1 MSDGRT
7 VRELGEF
14 GLIEALH
21 GALPT
26 AVVAGPGLRLGIGDD
41 AAVFDPSPGASLVVT
56 SDSLIEGVHF
66 RLGDGWSD
74 WRSLGHKTL
83 AVNLSDLAAMGAV
96 PKLTTVTLGLR
107 GTERVEDLLDLY
119 RGLGEL
125 AARHG
130 TFVAGGDLV
139 ASPTALGLHVTAI
152 GEAPGGKVLTRSG
165 ARPGDLIA
173 VSGTLG
179 AAAAGLRLLLA
190 GPDDPR
196 RGAAT
201 AGALVAALLRPE
213 PRLDLAPIL
222 VGGGATSAMDL
233 SDGLFGD
240 LQKILAASGVA
251 ARLDAAQI
259 PVAAAVRALFP
270 NEWLDLATRGGEDY
284 ELLIT
289 APPDAFAAIA
299 REAATIGATVT
310 AIGEVEQVREG
321 KPSLTLRGLDAVDRP
336 IFSGAFDHFAAREG
350 DELSSID
357 DGGPYER
364 PISAVCDP
372 VANAVN
378 TASAGT
384 TPPTSNRARRRSVRA

>member
-1 MSDGRT
+1 MTDSRT
-7 VRELGEF
+7 VREVGEF
-14 GLIEALH
+14 GLIEALR
-21 GALPT
+21 GALPP

-74 WRSLGHKTL
+74 WRSLGYKTL

-96 PKLTTVTLGLR
+96 PRLATVTLELR
-107 GTERVEDLLDLY
+107 GTERVADLLDLY

-125 AARHG
+125 AERHG
-130 TFVAGGDLV
+130 TLVAGGDVV
-139 ASPTALGLHVTAI
+139 ASPTALGLHVTAL
-152 GEAPGGKVLTRSG
+152 GEAPAGKVLTRSG

-190 GPDDPR
+190 GPDDAR

-201 AGALVAALLRPE
+201 AEMLIAAHLRPE

-222 VGGGATSAMDL
+222 VRHGATSAMDL

-240 LQKILAASGVA
+240 LPKILTASGVA
-251 ARLDAAQI
+251 ARLDAMAI

-270 NEWLDLATRGGEDY
+270 RDWLEFATRGGEDY
-284 ELLIT
+284 ELLFT
-289 APPDAFAAIA
+289 APPEAFSAIS
-299 REAATIGATVT
+299 REAAEIGATVT
-310 AIGEVEQVREG
+310 AIGEVEQASEG
-321 KPSLTLRGLDAVDRP
+321 STSLTLRGPDGVDRP
-336 IFSGAFDHFAAREG
+336 VTGGAFDHFAGHEG
-350 DELSSID
+350 NSRPSV
-357 DGGPYER
+357 DGGDT
-364 PISAVCDP
+364 V
-372 VANAVN
+372 
-378 TASAGT
+378 
-384 TPPTSNRARRRSVRA
+384 RS